1 MIVVR
6 LRLDLGY
13 DGTDFSGWARQPGLR
28 TVQGEI
34 EQALGRILRLTEP
47 PALTVAGRT
56 DAGVHA
62 RGQVAHVDLPVEAL
76 SALDRNHRR
85 SAVREPSATFPPDGP
100 TPTGPAPV
108 GSAAIGSEAIGSE
121 ATGSE
126 ATGSEATGSVS
137 TGPAATGPAPTG
149 SVSTGP
155 ASTGPA
161 PTGPAVTGSG
171 VIGPASAGPAPTGPA
186 VSGAGV
192 SGAGVPGPAV
202 PGSGVTGPAVTGSAS
217 AGPAVPSGLVSV
229 GAVGGLDVDER
240 LATLLRRLAGVLE
253 SDVRV
258 HRVSVAPEGF
268 DARFSA
274 LSRRYAYRVSDA
286 PGGVDPLR
294 RREVVWHNRPLD
306 LDALNAAA
314 GDLLGEH
321 DFAAF
326 CKKREG
332 ATTIRRLQRLDWV
345 REGDG
350 VLVATVVADAFCH
363 SMVRSLVGSLLSAAD
378 GRRPMEWPGQVL
390 ARAVRDSGVHVAPAH
405 GLCLEEVSYPPDA
418 ELAER
423 ALATRRVRTLGDV
436 PPATG

>member
-1 MIVVR
+1 MVVR

-34 EQALGRILRLTEP
+34 EQALGRILRLAEP

-62 RGQVAHVDLPVEAL
+62 RGQAAHVDLPVEAF

-85 SAVREPSATFPPDGP
+85 SAEHEPAAVSAAGFS
-100 TPTGPAPV
+100 AV
-108 GSAAIGSEAIGSE
+108 GSMGG
-121 ATGSE
+121 
-126 ATGSEATGSVS
+126 
-137 TGPAATGPAPTG
+137 
-149 SVSTGP
+149 
-155 ASTGPA
+155 
-161 PTGPAVTGSG
+161 
-171 VIGPASAGPAPTGPA
+171 
-186 VSGAGV
+186 
-192 SGAGVPGPAV
+192 
-202 PGSGVTGPAVTGSAS
+202 
-217 AGPAVPSGLVSV
+217 
-229 GAVGGLDVDER
+229 GAVLPLDVDER

-258 HRVSVAPEGF
+258 HRVSVASEGF

-286 PGGVDPLR
+286 AGGVDPLR

-314 GDLLGEH
+314 THLLGEH

-345 REGDG
+345 REGDR

-378 GRRPMEWPGQVL
+378 GRRPVEWPGQVL
-390 ARAVRDSGVHVAPAH
+390 GRAVRDSGVHVAPAH
-405 GLCLEEVSYPPDA
+405 GLCLEEVTYPPDA
-418 ELAER
+418 ELAAR
-423 ALATRRVRTLGDV
+423 ALATRRVRTLGDD
-436 PPATG
+436 PPAVDAQ